1 MARAER
7 SLAPHRPGMR
17 PRQPCVDPA
26 LVEEDQT
33 LGVDPGQLGAPCR
46 PLLSEVGAVLLLG
59 PEGFLRTRPSRL
71 SARHK
76 VEPLARAPVRSAS
89 RSAYSA
95 SVEAFA
101 SATRVRRT
109 SRILPSS
116 RRGGPPRAGLAVRRP
131 RRAPRRGLG
140 RPPPLGPALLL
151 PAVERRP
158 ADPKQNRDPSAAQPA
173 ALASEQRPLPQVG
186 RVGSWHARSPLPNQ
200 LNRPNQIG
208 LPSDPQPALARAEV
222 A

>member
-1 MARAER
+1 MAPRDRAER

-17 PRQPCVDPA
+17 PRQPGVDPA

-109 SRILPSS
+109 SRTLPSS
-116 RRGGPPRAGLAVRRP
+116 RRGGPPRAGLAVSAVPRSWPAAASGRASSRRP
-131 RRAPRRGLG
+131 QTEPRSERGSAGRARKR
-140 RPPPLGPALLL
+140 
-151 PAVERRP
+151 
-158 ADPKQNRDPSAAQPA
+158 AAPA
-173 ALASEQRPLPQVG
+173 AAGPSS
-186 RVGSWHARSPLPNQ
+186 RVVACSSPLPNQ

-208 LPSDPQPALARAEV
+208 LPSDPQPALDPALRRPG
-222 A
+222 

>member
-1 MARAER
+1 MAPRDRAER

-109 SRILPSS
+109 SRTLPSS
-116 RRGGPPRAGLAVRRP
+116 AAAGRPAPAWPSAVPRSWPAAASGRASSRRP
-131 RRAPRRGLG
+131 QTEPRSERGSAGRARKRAAPAAAGPSSRVVACSVSAAKSAQPPKPNRAPK
-140 RPPPLGPALLL
+140 
-151 PAVERRP
+151 RP
-158 ADPKQNRDPSAAQPA
+158 ATRSRAAVA
-173 ALASEQRPLPQVG
+173 RP
-186 RVGSWHARSPLPNQ
+186 
-200 LNRPNQIG
+200 
-208 LPSDPQPALARAEV
+208 
-222 A
+222 

>member
-1 MARAER
+1 MAPGRSRNAGVSTCSTKALNTAVLVAAAMLMQAITPSRAKAPITVRRFQWPQGDRAER

-109 SRILPSS
+109 SRTLPSS

-131 RRAPRRGLG
+131 S
-140 RPPPLGPALLL
+140 
-151 PAVERRP
+151 V
-158 ADPKQNRDPSAAQPA
+158 
-173 ALASEQRPLPQVG
+173 LACCCQR
-186 RVGSWHARSPLPNQ
+186 
-200 LNRPNQIG
+200 
-208 LPSDPQPALARAEV
+208 
-222 A
+222 

>member
-109 SRILPSS
+109 SRTLPSS

-131 RRAPRRGLG
+131 SVLACCCQRQSVVPPTPNRTAIRARLSR
-140 RPPPLGPALLL
+140 
-151 PAVERRP
+151 
-158 ADPKQNRDPSAAQPA
+158 
-173 ALASEQRPLPQVG
+173 
-186 RVGSWHARSPLPNQ
+186 
-200 LNRPNQIG
+200 
-208 LPSDPQPALARAEV
+208 
-222 A
+222 